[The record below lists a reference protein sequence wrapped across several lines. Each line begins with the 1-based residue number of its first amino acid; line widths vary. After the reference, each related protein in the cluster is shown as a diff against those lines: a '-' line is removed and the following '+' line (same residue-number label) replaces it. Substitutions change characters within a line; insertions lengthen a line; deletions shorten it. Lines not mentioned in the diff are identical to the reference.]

1 MERRA
6 EITEPPGPAPP
17 MDAARRQES
26 QSPGMVEGAQERPT
40 GCPRGEPRKDVPE
53 SRREDMAPRTLFR
66 GGSSRDAEPGFST
79 RPAQGRSQDSRSS
92 GNGRRV
98 RSGSSRCNECENLR
112 PQPLVRPRGIATD
125 GDFPQ
130 IEPQDRRPGSYGDG
144 APPGSPA
151 PTSRIPCD
159 RPHPAAKKN
168 RSQGQPPFPSKNHR
182 RTAEISLSPEK
193 SETPQPGK
201 PPPPPD
207 SPSRTKPAPT
217 PTFTSQHPSSIS
229 ARLEYNDRLYCRLTY
244 GVIGV
249 GVVG

>member
-6 EITEPPGPAPP
+6 EITDPPGPAPP

-125 GDFPQ
+125 GDFLQ
-130 IEPQDRRPGSYGDG
+130 IEPQDRRPGLYSGG
-144 APPGSPA
+144 APLPGRHLPDPVGSTASRRQEKPLPRATPRFSPKITAA
-151 PTSRIPCD
+151 PPKYPSRQKSRKHPSQENH
-159 RPHPAAKKN
+159 PHHQTPLLEQN
-168 RSQGQPPFPSKNHR
+168 QPPLPPSPLSIPLRFPLGWNIM
-182 RTAEISLSPEK
+182 TGFIA
-193 SETPQPGK
+193 
-201 PPPPPD
+201 
-207 SPSRTKPAPT
+207 A
-217 PTFTSQHPSSIS
+217 
-229 ARLEYNDRLYCRLTY
+229 
-244 GVIGV
+244 
-249 GVVG
+249 